1 MRYLAL
7 SMSYEG
13 IKYQRWGLAGE
24 RIWNL
29 DRRWMPLFMGGGH
42 LQWAVQEAA

>member
-13 IKYQRWGLAGE
+13 RKYQTWGLARE
-24 RIWNL
+24 RIWSL
-29 DRRWMPLFMGGGH
+29 DRRWMPRIMGGGH
-42 LQWAVQEAA
+42 LQWVLQEAA